1 MKKVVLVTMFAFILA
16 FGFYLSASAEMAKE
30 GSAEGKAYYTI
41 MVNVLPLEKGRVQ
54 LNYTAHTIHSLAD
67 KDSPFYN
74 TTGKCLGSLHVVK
87 GEFNESGSCV
97 LIRRGGDKIFITY
110 KAKGKPGGTAK
121 GTITITGGTGKC
133 AGIQGGGE
141 FTRYSLPRLEEAV
154 HMAYSELKFNWKMP

>member
-1 MKKVVLVTMFAFILA
+1 MKKIIVASVLALAVFIAFAPF
-16 FGFYLSASAEMAKE
+16 SNAEMAKE
-30 GSAEGKAYYTI
+30 GSAEGKAYYTV
-41 MVNVLPLEKGRVQ
+41 MVNVLPLEKGRAQ
-54 LNYTAHTIHSLAD
+54 LNYTAHTINSFAD

-110 KAKGKPGGTAK
+110 KAKRKPGGTIK

-154 HMAYSELKFNWKMP
+154 HMSYSELKFNWKMP